1 MNYVQL
7 TKTDLCVAPVC
18 IGTAQFGVAV
28 SDEAALKQLD
38 LYFELGGNFIDT
50 AHIYNDWIPGP
61 KSRSERVIGEWLNI
75 RNTRDKIVLSTKGAH
90 PSFENFEQARLSAAD
105 INHDINESLAVLQT
119 DYIDL
124 YFLHRDDTERPVAEI
139 IDTLDDA
146 VQAGKIRW
154 YGCSNWTLARV
165 KQARDYATK
174 KGTPGFVCSQL
185 MWSLADIRFEHLS
198 DKTLVGM
205 DKEIHAY
212 HAETKLSAMAYM
224 GIAKGYFIRRSRGG
238 IIPPEISATYQ
249 CPENNRIFAELTKLA
264 KQMRLSITDLCYFYF
279 SAQPFPAIPIAA
291 FSSET
296 QLREGMRHCE
306 LLAPDIA
313 QLEALSAL
321 KSFRAAS

>member
-7 TKTDLCVAPVC
+7 TRTDLCVAPVC
-18 IGTAQFGVAV
+18 IGTAQFGAAV
-28 SDEAALKQLD
+28 PDDAALKQLD

-50 AHIYNDWIPGP
+50 AHIYNDWIPGL
-61 KSRSERVIGEWLNI
+61 KSRSERVIGEWI
-75 RNTRDKIVLSTKGAH
+75 KTRNTRDKVVVSTKGAH
-90 PSFENFEQARLSAAD
+90 PSFENFEQARVSATD
-105 INHDINESLAVLQT
+105 INRDLDESLAVLQT

-124 YFLHRDDTERPVAEI
+124 YFLHRDDAGRPVAEI

-146 VQAGKIRW
+146 VKAGKIRW

-165 KQARDYATK
+165 KEARDYAAQ
-174 KGTPGFVCSQL
+174 KGSPGFVCNQL
-185 MWSLADIRFEHLS
+185 MWSLADIRFERLS

-205 DKEIHAY
+205 DKETLAY
-212 HAETKLSAMAYM
+212 HTETGLSAMAYI
-224 GIAKGYFIRRSRGG
+224 GIAKGYFIRRSRSG

-249 CPENNRIFAELTKLA
+249 CPENNRIFAELSKLA
-264 KQMRLSITDLCYFYF
+264 KQTRLTITDLCYFYF

-296 QLREGMRHCE
+296 QLREGMHHCE
-306 LLAPDIA
+306 QSAPDIA

-321 KSFRAAS
+321 KSFRAAL